1 MTFCR
6 GQRGLTTTAYLEEAI
21 RMALDA
27 NKPGFR
33 PAQPFPVIHFD
44 ETRATNAYHA
54 HVALLDQ
61 ERRYPSLKN
70 NPAWIVL
77 RADAYENFALA
88 FGGEA

>member
-1 MTFCR
+1 
-6 GQRGLTTTAYLEEAI
+6 
-21 RMALDA
+21 MALDA